1 MKYSILPFVALLLFS
16 CGGNS
21 DQSSAGNYTDIT
33 ISMDTVVVDSG
44 DEILM
49 AATNPYGH
57 SYSRDARRLYYWD
70 GRSAGLEIVDLDNFQ
85 LLAKKTF
92 ETEGPN
98 GVGKDAYQSCLAG
111 EDRMAFSDWNQVVI
125 TDFEG
130 NVKDRIK
137 LSDEWITANLDDT
150 SSLSLL
156 GFSDDW
162 NWMYCEITN
171 FSKLNSNIV
180 KVDWI
185 NKTTDLIELPEF
197 DKRENFRVTFKSASN
212 GGTSMSM
219 VSPSLDLEKNREKVI
234 FWSDAFTNVYTY
246 DAKNDSLKFE
256 LIISSLTANEKM
268 GTYKNDVSS
277 YEAMSEEISKIN
289 LEVSFSKL
297 LWDDKNKIYYRF
309 SSYNLPKIAD
319 EDSKSRVFLS
329 IISENF
335 EMMVEKEVSNLFK
348 TVPAAQFVKD
358 GLIYC
363 FLNVNDELGYVRIK
377 AN

>member
-1 MKYSILPFVALLLFS
+1 MS
-16 CGGNS
+16 
-21 DQSSAGNYTDIT
+21 
-33 ISMDTVVVDSG
+33 ISMDTVVVYLG

-57 SYSRDARRLYYWD
+57 SYSKDASRLYYWD
-70 GRSAGLEIVDLDNFQ
+70 ERSAGLEIVDLDNFQ
-85 LLAKKTF
+85 ILAKRTF

-98 GVGKDAYQSCLAG
+98 GVGKDAYQSCLVG
-111 EDRMAFSDWNQVVI
+111 DDRMAFSDWNQVVI

-156 GFSDDW
+156 GFSDDGI
-162 NWMYCEITN
+162 WMYCEITN

-180 KVDWI
+180 KVDLI

-197 DKRENFRVTFKSASN
+197 DKRENFRITYKPESN
-212 GGTSMSM
+212 RGMSM
-219 VSPSLDLEKNREKVI
+219 FSPKIKVVSNFDKSI
-234 FWSDAFTNVYTY
+234 FWSDAFNNIYIY
-246 DAKNDSLKFE
+246 DIKTDSLKFE
-256 LIISSLTANEKM
+256 MITSSLTANEKM

-277 YEAMSEEISKIN
+277 YEALVEEVEKMNSEIN
-289 LEVSFSKL
+289 FSEL

-309 SSYNLPKIAD
+309 SSYNLPKIAE
-319 EDSKSRVFLS
+319 EDSRARIFLS
-329 IISENF
+329 IINENF
-335 EMMVEKEVSNLFK
+335 EMMAEKEVSDVFK
-348 TVPAAQFVKD
+348 TVPEVQFVKD

-363 FLNVNDELGYVRIK
+363 FLNLDDELGYVRIK
-377 AN
+377 IN